1 LEMGLVKTIAFHTI
15 LTPPFVPLQAA
26 ASSFAVGA
34 AAWPWGIFSDR
45 IGRKPVILLGNCST
59 ATCIVLFGL
68 SGRYWQALLF
78 RFLAGILDGSLV

>member
-1 LEMGLVKTIAFHTI
+1 MFL
-15 LTPPFVPLQAA
+15 LQAA

-45 IGRKPVILLGNCST
+45 IGRKIVILVGNCST
-59 ATCIVLFGL
+59 AACIVMFSL
-68 SGRYWQALLF
+68 SGRYWEALLF